1 MLYVETG
8 TAAEIFDKSYAKCKK
23 MRMTKNVEQIS

>member
-1 MLYVETG
+1 MDENIKI
-8 TAAEIFDKSYAKCKK
+8 ANDINDKSYAKGKK